1 MADHVVLQDFL
12 RRHRLQHNEVGKVT
26 GYSLD
31 LVRSVL
37 YQKRAMPEPMLAV
50 IQAIDAL
57 AAVGQDRAAVFI
69 LQRLRERPRNVTG
82 V

>member
-57 AAVGQDRAAVFI
+57 AAVGQDRAAAFI